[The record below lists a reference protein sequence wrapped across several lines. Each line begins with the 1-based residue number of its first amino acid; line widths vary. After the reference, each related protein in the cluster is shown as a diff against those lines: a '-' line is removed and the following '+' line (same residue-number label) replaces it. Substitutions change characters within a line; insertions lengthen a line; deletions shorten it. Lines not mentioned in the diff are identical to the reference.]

1 MECNLVKVYSR
12 NDSARGFQM
21 ISLRF
26 KMTPL
31 FSGSLGF
38 KSKLQNQKKN
48 SVNIKL
54 RQTVPYSRMKPKI
67 NPKLGLART
76 EANYNNKMTYVIH
89 ALVDR
94 IHYLFRFYL
103 MKFYLVTRTH
113 VNSLRLLK
121 A

>member
-1 MECNLVKVYSR
+1 
-12 NDSARGFQM
+12 M

-38 KSKLQNQKKN
+38 KSKLQNQKKT
-48 SVNIKL
+48 VNIKL